1 VDRRAAVKLMLAAAA
16 TGCGRGTSKSMTSK
30 AMTSSSPT
38 GTSPHGRSLPA
49 IFLAHG
55 SPLLLDARGWVAEL
69 AAWAKALPR
78 PRAVLMLSAH
88 WVDRPITVGATRPV
102 PLVYDF
108 YGFPERYYQ
117 TKYPAPPAPEL
128 ADRLSGL
135 LAAEPVAEA
144 PERGLDH
151 GAYVPLVAMYPNADV
166 PVLQV
171 SLPTLEPA
179 ELFRLG
185 RALAPLRKEGILIVG
200 SGFLTHNLRSMD
212 FRPEAP
218 VAAWAKEFD
227 AWTADV
233 LTRRDVDALLDY
245 RARAPGVRQAL
256 PTHEHFVPVVV
267 ALGAAI
273 DDATATAS
281 FPISGFT
288 YGTATRRSVQ
298 FG

>member
-1 VDRRAAVKLMLAAAA
+1 VDRRAAVKLILATAA
-16 TGCGRGTSKSMTSK
+16 TGCGRAASETV
-30 AMTSSSPT
+30 SSSPPT
-38 GTSPHGRSLPA
+38 TTSHRDEALPA
-49 IFLAHG
+49 LFLAHG
-55 SPLLLDARGWVAEL
+55 SPLLLDDRRWVAEL
-69 AAWAKALPR
+69 GAWAKALPR

-88 WVDRPITVGATRPV
+88 WVDRPITVGATRRV

-117 TKYPAPPAPEL
+117 TTYPAPPAPEL

-135 LAAEPVAEA
+135 LAAKPMAEA

-151 GAYVPLVAMYPNADV
+151 GAYVPLVCMYPGADV

-185 RALAPLRKEGILIVG
+185 RALAPLRREGILIVG

-212 FRPEAP
+212 FRPDAP

-233 LTRRDVDALLDY
+233 LARRDVDALLDY

-273 DDATATAS
+273 DDAAATPS